1 MEGNIMKTRI
11 MKIKDIKIKK
21 EVYPRHTEE
30 WIRTIRYAE
39 AIEAGAKLPPID
51 IVKYQGVYVLIDG
64 FHRIQAH
71 KRIQEKFISANIHKD
86 LTEKEIFIMAL
97 KLNLKHGIPLTT
109 YDRANAIIKLRKYG
123 ISNIKISEIFEVKV
137 ERLKQFAAKKIAYT
151 TSGEEIALKG
161 SVSAEYAGRTITKN
175 LSDAQLKLL
184 GDSPHSLIKTLIT
197 LLEHDSLDT
206 TNAHLMGQLKK
217 LRKLISMKLKE
228 YRV

>member
-1 MEGNIMKTRI
+1 MKTRV
-11 MKIKDIKIKK
+11 MAIKDIKIKK
-21 EVYPRHTEE
+21 EVYPRHSEE
-30 WIRTIRYAE
+30 WIRSIRYAE

-109 YDRANAIIKLRKYG
+109 YDRANAIVKLRNYG
-123 ISNIKISEIFEVKV
+123 ISNTKISEIFEVKV
-137 ERLKQFAAKKIAYT
+137 ERLKQFAARKIAYA

-161 SVSAEYAGRTITKN
+161 SISAEYAGRTITKT
-175 LSDAQLKLL
+175 LSDAQLKIV
-184 GDSPHSLIKTLIT
+184 GDRPDAIIRTLII
-197 LLEHDSLDT
+197 LLENDSLDIHNT
-206 TNAHLMGQLKK
+206 HLMGQLKK
-217 LRKLISMKLKE
+217 LGKLISMKLKE